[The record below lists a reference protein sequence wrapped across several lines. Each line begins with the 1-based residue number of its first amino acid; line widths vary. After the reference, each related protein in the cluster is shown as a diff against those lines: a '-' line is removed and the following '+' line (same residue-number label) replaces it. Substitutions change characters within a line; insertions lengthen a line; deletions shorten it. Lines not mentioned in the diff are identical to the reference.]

1 LYELRHSGATTGTA
15 MTNPLAH
22 DLKHVAEHS
31 GDVWNHLQGARI
43 FVTGGT
49 GFFGCWLLES
59 FAWVCNH
66 LSLDASLTVLTRSPE
81 AFRRKAPHLAAHPA
95 IHLLPGD
102 IRSFPFPAGHFSHVI
117 HGATEASATLNRDQ
131 PLLMMDTIVNGT
143 RRALDFA
150 VAAQAQRFLMLSSG
164 LIYGPQPSEMARVPE
179 TYGGGPDP
187 TDPRV
192 VYAEAK
198 RLGELL
204 CALYS
209 RTHGLVCPIAR
220 CFAFVGPHLP
230 LGTHFAIGNFIGD
243 CLNQRPIEIR
253 GDGIPYR
260 SYLYAADLAIWL
272 WTILTRGESC
282 RPYNVGS
289 ERELSIAGLAATVAA
304 ELEPSTAIRVMGL
317 PFPGAAPERY
327 VPDTSRA
334 RLELGLRELVPLED
348 AIRRTA
354 KWYAPGEVGHVLTG
368 PVAFQPALGRHTV
381 PVLAGGNN
389 SATIVRP

>member
-1 LYELRHSGATTGTA
+1 
-15 MTNPLAH
+15 MTNPLAR
-22 DLKHVAEHS
+22 DLEHVLEHT
-31 GDVWNHLQGARI
+31 GEVWSHLQGARI

-59 FAWVCNH
+59 FAWACGR

-81 AFRRKAPHLAAHPA
+81 AFHRKAPHLAAHPA
-95 IHLLPGD
+95 IQLLQGD

-117 HGATEASATLNRDQ
+117 HGATQASAALNRDQ
-131 PLLMMDTIVNGT
+131 PLLKLDTIVNGT

-150 VAAQAQRFLMLSSG
+150 VAAQARRFLMIGSG
-164 LIYGPQPSEMARVPE
+164 AVYGLQPPEMARMSE
-179 TYGGGPDP
+179 TYSGGPDP
-187 TDPRV
+187 TDPRS

-198 RLGELL
+198 RLAELL

-209 RTHGLVCPIAR
+209 RIHGLACPMAR

-230 LGTHFAIGNFIGD
+230 LDAHFAIGNFMSD

-253 GDGIPYR
+253 SDGTPYR

-272 WTILTRGESC
+272 WTILARGESC

-289 ERELSIAGLAATVAA
+289 ERELSIAELAATVAA

-317 PFPGAAPERY
+317 PRTSRAPDRY
-327 VPDTSRA
+327 VPDTARA
-334 RLELGLRELVPLED
+334 RLELGLREWVSLED

-354 KWYAPGEVGHVLTG
+354 EWHV
-368 PVAFQPALGRHTV
+368 PAGV
-381 PVLAGGNN
+381 PNGMLRSKCASE
-389 SATIVRP
+389 SAAV

>member
-1 LYELRHSGATTGTA
+1 MELRHSGDTARTA
-15 MTNPLAH
+15 MTNPLAR
-22 DLKHVAEHS
+22 DLKHVLEHT
-31 GDVWNHLQGARI
+31 GDVWSHLQGARI

-59 FAWVCNH
+59 FAWACDR
-66 LSLDASLTVLTRSPE
+66 LPLDASLTVLTRSPE

-95 IHLLPGD
+95 IHLIQGD

-117 HGATEASATLNRDQ
+117 HGATAASATLNREQ
-131 PLLMMDTIVNGT
+131 PLLMLDTIVNGT

-150 VAAQAQRFLMLSSG
+150 AAAQAQRFLMIGSG
-164 LIYGPQPSEMARVPE
+164 AVYGPQPPETARVPE

-187 TDPRV
+187 TDPRS

-198 RLGELL
+198 RLAELL

-209 RTHGLVCPIAR
+209 RIHGLACPIAR
-220 CFAFVGPHLP
+220 CFAFVGPYLP
-230 LGTHFAIGNFIGD
+230 LDAHFAIGNFMGD
-243 CLNQRPIEIR
+243 CLNQRPIEIS
-253 GDGIPYR
+253 GDGTPYR

-289 ERELSIAGLAATVAA
+289 ERELSIARLAATVAA

-317 PFPGAAPERY
+317 PRPGAPPERY
-327 VPDTSRA
+327 VPDTGRA
-334 RLELGLRELVPLED
+334 RLELGLREWVPLEE

-354 KWYAPGEVGHVLTG
+354 EWHAPAALPSGMLRSK
-368 PVAFQPALGRHTV
+368 PAV
-381 PVLAGGNN
+381 EPAG
-389 SATIVRP
+389 ATT